1 MVLAE
6 DCPGCR
12 FASDLMR
19 KAADTLAS
27 GAGSVVGGA
36 LGTQAFLR
44 TGDPGMVA
52 RGRVAGALAA
62 PELIERGALAIR
74 KKTKRQSSKQK
85 SRSKA
90 LSKAM
95 KSVNKKARKKNG
107 QLKAGWSQRR
117 ILQAAHKMVRK

>member
-1 MVLAE
+1 MAD

-12 FASDLMR
+12 FAADVMR

-44 TGDPGMVA
+44 TGDPGMIA
-52 RGRVAGALAA
+52 RGRVAGALVA
-62 PELIERGALAIR
+62 PELVERGALAVA
-74 KKTKRQSSKQK
+74 KKVRRQSKKQK
-85 SRSKA
+85 NRSKK
-90 LSKAM
+90 LSAAM

-107 QLKAGWSQRR
+107 QLKSGWSQRR
-117 ILQAAHKMVRK
+117 ILQTAHKMVRK